1 MDAQSHQR
9 EFVKDH
15 RNVGSTWL
23 VALAVA
29 LVQLLLFWIVSHFRF
44 IDGDEAFYLVAAR
57 KVAEGSVV
65 YRDFFYPQMPFLPSV
80 YGTWARLVGD
90 GWFEGR
96 LLSCIFAALTG
107 TLVFEHLR
115 RSIGS
120 VSWALLGV
128 FLFACSGLTLTWHTT
143 VKTFSLSTLLLTGS
157 WVLLEQARSHRGY
170 GLSGLFLGLSI
181 STRLFFAALAPVL
194 AFVAWRRLV
203 DDTDRSKN
211 GSAWLIGVVV
221 GLTPSFVLLLA
232 NTDAFIYNNL
242 LYHADRSGA
251 GLIAVWPQKIEVL
264 MQLFGLGRLQHLGIL
279 QPAMLWVVMIF
290 AAVRARFAFTL
301 LPNSFVILVALV
313 AVSLL
318 PTPTWYQY
326 FAVLTPFLADSGIR
340 ALRSL
345 PAFRW
350 GKPTLIAGMV
360 GYLALAG
367 FEVDRITRTGES
379 LPMVDGS
386 HPLSMWRI
394 EEVQKVGEELDRVTQ
409 EGEVVLTWWPGYFI
423 GGHASP
429 VPGLENHFAL
439 MASPEMSFE
448 KRRAYHIVNPAEA
461 SSLIEARRVRTVLL
475 GIFIHNERLVPR
487 LLTHGYER
495 ILEIP
500 EAGVELWQTALSP
513 RISVPPPMR
522 EEERE

>member
-1 MDAQSHQR
+1 MEAQPHQV
-9 EFVKDH
+9 EFVKDQ

-23 VALAVA
+23 VALAVTV
-29 LVQLLLFWIVSHFRF
+29 VQLLLFWAVSRFRF
-44 IDGDEAFYLVAAR
+44 IDGDEGFYLIAAR
-57 KVAEGSVV
+57 KVAEGSVA

-80 YGTWARLVGD
+80 YGTWMRFVGD
-90 GWFEGR
+90 GWFDGR
-96 LLSCIFAALTG
+96 MLSCIFAALTG

-120 VSWALLGV
+120 IWWALLGV
-128 FLFACSGLTLTWHTT
+128 LLFACSGLTLTWHTT

-170 GLSGLFLGLSI
+170 GLSGLLLGLSI
-181 STRLFFAALAPVL
+181 STRLFFAPLAPVL
-194 AFVAWRRLV
+194 AFVAWRRTAG
-203 DDTDRSKN
+203 DRDRSKS
-211 GSAWLIGVVV
+211 GSAWLIGVTV
-221 GLTPSFVLLLA
+221 GLTPSWILLLA
-232 NTDAFIYNNL
+232 STDAFIYNNI

-251 GLIAVWPQKIEVL
+251 GLIAAWPQKISVL
-264 MQLFGLGRLQHLGIL
+264 MQLFGLGHLQHLGTL
-279 QPAMLWVVMIF
+279 QLTMLWVVMIF
-290 AAVRARFAFTL
+290 AAVRARFAFAL
-301 LPNSFVILVALV
+301 LPSSFVILVALV
-313 AVSLL
+313 ATSLL

-326 FAVLTPFLADSGIR
+326 FAVLTPFLADSGVR
-340 ALRSL
+340 ALRSIHS
-345 PAFRW
+345 FSW
-350 GKPTLIAGMV
+350 SKPILVVGVV
-360 GYLALAG
+360 GYLTFSG
-367 FEVDRITRTGES
+367 FEIDRITRTGKS

-409 EGEVVLTWWPGYFI
+409 EGEVVLTWWPGYFV

-439 MASPEMSFE
+439 LASPEMSFE
-448 KRRAYHIVNPAEA
+448 KRRAYHIVNPTEA

-475 GIFIHNERLVPR
+475 GIFVHKERLVPR

-500 EAGVELWQTALSP
+500 EAGVELWQTALPP
-513 RISVPPPMR
+513 RISIPPPSR
-522 EEERE
+522 GEERN